1 MDRHSAAD
9 RSESLHSSS
18 PAVVR
23 RRIRYGQFAEN
34 TAGVSAGFL
43 QANLVVLPYQSA
55 FDFLTFCQRNPK
67 PCPLL
72 AVGKP
77 GDPSLP
83 TLGDDID
90 IRTDVPRYRVFRDG
104 NLVEEVS
111 DIRDI
116 WRDDLVTFAIGCSF
130 SWEEALVDEGVPVR
144 HVEQG
149 RNVSMYRT
157 NVATESAGPFAGDLV
172 VSMRPLRP
180 DHAIRAIQITSRFP
194 LAHGAPVHFGDPE
207 AIGITDLA
215 KPDYGDAVEILDDEV
230 PVFWA
235 CGVTPQVAILGA
247 GMDFCVTH
255 MPGCMLVTD
264 VPSVRTAI
272 F

>member
-1 MDRHSAAD
+1 
-9 RSESLHSSS
+9 L
-18 PAVVR
+18 
-23 RRIRYGQFAEN
+23 IREGQFAEN

-90 IRTDVPRYRVFRDG
+90 IRSDVSRYRVFRDG

-215 KPDYGDAVEILDDEV
+215 KPDYGDAVEIRGDEV

-247 GMDFCVTH
+247 GLDFCVTH